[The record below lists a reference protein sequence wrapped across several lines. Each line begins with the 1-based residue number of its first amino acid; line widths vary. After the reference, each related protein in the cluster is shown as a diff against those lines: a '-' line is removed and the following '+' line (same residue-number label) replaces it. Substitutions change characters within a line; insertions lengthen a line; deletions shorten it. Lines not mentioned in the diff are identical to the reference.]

1 MLIGVLK
8 ETYPGERR
16 VAMIPATVAALKK
29 KGFDVITEQNA
40 GLSAGLPDKDYEER
54 GASLASR
61 DEIFEKADILVSIRA
76 AGMNPEMG
84 AADSGKLRKG
94 QAYVAMMDPLSEP
107 QPVKAM
113 AESGATVFALELMPR
128 ISRAQSMDVLSS
140 MATIAGYKAVLL
152 AAVELPRIFPLMMT
166 AAGTIKSSKAFVVGA
181 GVAGLQ
187 VIATCRRLGSMTRA
201 YDVRPAVK
209 EQVESL
215 GARFV
220 EMKLETESAEDERGY
235 SKAMDEEFYR
245 KQREMM
251 LEVVAESDVVFTT
264 AAVPGKKAP
273 ILVTEEMVK
282 QMHPGSV
289 IMDMAAERGGN
300 CELTRPGETVDAGGV
315 KIMGPLNLAS
325 TVPYHASQMF
335 SQNMATFLSHVYQG
349 EEKKMNLEDQIT
361 AETMVCREGEVVNPR
376 LREML
381 GLEPLK
387 PEAKEES

>member
-40 GLSAGLPDKDYEER
+40 GLSAGFPDKDYEER

-113 AESGATVFALELMPR
+113 AESGATAFALELMPR

-300 CELTRPGETVDAGGV
+300 CELTRPGETVDADGV

>member
-76 AGMNPEMG
+76 AGMNAEMG